1 VLHSGNFQSDNV
13 AAGEMGQ
20 TTILSEH

>member
-1 VLHSGNFQSDNV
+1 VLLSGKLQSDNV
-13 AAGEMGQ
+13 AAGEYVQ